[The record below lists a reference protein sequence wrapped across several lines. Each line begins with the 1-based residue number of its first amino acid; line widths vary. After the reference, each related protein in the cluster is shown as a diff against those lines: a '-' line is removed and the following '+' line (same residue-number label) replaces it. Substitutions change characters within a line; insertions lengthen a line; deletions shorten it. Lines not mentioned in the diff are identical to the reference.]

1 MVENTNNR
9 TEEFKLSGE
18 ELLKKVREIIEDG
31 NARRVIIKNSKGKT
45 LIEIPLTIGVVG
57 GAALT
62 LFAPVLVAVGAIAG
76 LLTKC
81 TLIVEKVEKVEKI
94 E

>member
-1 MVENTNNR
+1 MVEDVNDK

-18 ELLKKVREIIEDG
+18 ALLEKVREVIEEG
-31 NARRVIIKNSKGKT
+31 NARKLIIKNSKGKI

-57 GAALT
+57 GAALA

-81 TLIVEKVEKVEKI
+81 TLIVEKVE
-94 E
+94 

>member
-62 LFAPVLVAVGAIAG
+62 LFAPALVAVGAIAG

>member
-1 MVENTNNR
+1 MVEDVNDK

-18 ELLKKVREIIEDG
+18 ALLEKVREVIEEG
-31 NARRVIIKNSKGKT
+31 NARKLIIKNSKGKT

-81 TLIVEKVEKVEKI
+81 TLIVEKVE
-94 E
+94 